1 MEGVFDFE
9 RALRVLRIKFLKG
22 SDSMQPEQDLAPV
35 VLALADRVEA
45 LEAARAEQQQ
55 QQLLG
60 MTTTDLFVVLSGI
73 HDMDRMNV
81 ARHLMR
87 HPRIGPALRGA
98 QQQAATEDSSAAEE
112 DWEHVKR
119 DAYGLKVGPR
129 PALFE
134 LQKRVA
140 AAAAIARTQ
149 QQAATEESSV
159 AEPGTYVTA
168 LRVARDALRQA
179 GDEGRAALLV
189 VEAALL
195 DDTEPVSPLPAPA
208 PAPEPTPAPP
218 AKDIKLVERLAW
230 LLAKVCS
237 ESRPG
242 TDCTPF
248 AREVLQTVANAALL
262 NVWDAPMAEKLTWH
276 EVSHWLQQEATR

>member
-1 MEGVFDFE
+1 MMTTFPTALILMEGVFDFE

-98 QQQAATEDSSAAEE
+98 QQQTATEDSSA
-112 DWEHVKR
+112 
-119 DAYGLKVGPR
+119 
-129 PALFE
+129 
-134 LQKRVA
+134 
-140 AAAAIARTQ
+140 
-149 QQAATEESSV
+149 

-195 DDTEPVSPLPAPA
+195 DDTEPVSPLPPPA

-242 TDCTPF
+242 TDCTPL
-248 AREVLQTVANAALL
+248 AREVLNTVANAAFL

-276 EVSHWLQQEATR
+276 EVSHWLQQEATP